1 MVRFPR
7 RLTYSN
13 VMATIAVFLAL
24 GGGAYAAVSSIPGPD
39 GVIHG
44 CYSKKNGVLRLVAA
58 GRRCSRRELAIAFN
72 QTGSAGLR
80 GSRGSTGARG
90 ASGATGATGATGGKG
105 EQGTQGPAGPGATSV
120 SRKIESAHATTL
132 TTLGNGL
139 TVTATC
145 TAGSKPVVAVE
156 TTNHS
161 DPLQAS
167 GTSSKDGTVKA
178 LDEPGEGFR
187 VSVEGAESADL
198 DVVARDSELAT
209 FARIDVHGAPGLGSC
224 TFWGVFIPAS

>member
-1 MVRFPR
+1 MVRFPG

-13 VMATIAVFLAL
+13 VMATIAVFVAL
-24 GGGAYAAVSSIPGPD
+24 GGGAYAAISSIPGPD

-58 GRRCSRRELAIAFN
+58 GKRCSRRELAIAFN
-72 QTGSAGLR
+72 QTGRAGLR
-80 GSRGSTGARG
+80 GSRGSTGSR
-90 ASGATGATGATGGKG
+90 GATGATGATGGKG

-120 SRKIESAHATTL
+120 SRKVEAAHAMTL

-139 TVTATC
+139 TVSATC

-167 GTSSKDGTVKA
+167 GTSSKDGTLKA
-178 LDEPGEGFR
+178 VDEPGEGFR
-187 VSVEGAESADL
+187 VSLEGAESADL
-198 DVVARDSELAT
+198 DVVARDSEFAT
-209 FARIDVHGAPGLGSC
+209 FAHIDVHGAPGLGSC